1 MRNLQ
6 IETKHSLEGIVYFH
20 AEMIQNTINTA
31 IIPWWYL
38 QIETKRLLV
47 DIGSFRAE
55 MIRKIHEA
63 SDEIDNFV
71 DYSGIKDSNFVNCY

>member
-1 MRNLQ
+1 MKSNLVRNLQ

-31 IIPWWYL
+31 IIPRWYL

-55 MIRKIHEA
+55 MIRKIYDA
-63 SDEIDNFV
+63 NDETDNFL
-71 DYSGIKDSNFVNCY
+71 DYSGITES

>member
-31 IIPWWYL
+31 IISWWYL

-55 MIRKIHEA
+55 MIRKIHDA
-63 SDEIDNFV
+63 SNEIEQLLGLLRN
-71 DYSGIKDSNFVNCY
+71 

>member
-1 MRNLQ
+1 MQNLQ

-20 AEMIQNTINTA
+20 AEMIQNSIKTV
-31 IIPWWYL
+31 IIPRWYL

-55 MIRKIHEA
+55 MIRKIHDA
-63 SDEIDNFV
+63 SDEIDNSS
-71 DYSGIKDSNFVNCY
+71 D